1 MEASKRMMDQIKLTY
16 FPLMAKGLG
25 PSIMIEFC
33 GIEWEPNQF
42 KGMCTLAEAYPV
54 WLEMRKTTT
63 SPFGQLPMLEI
74 DGQVIGQATAIC
86 CYLGHK
92 GGMLGKSDRDYAV
105 SSMLLQEGED
115 IWTAMKAGCPT
126 CFAKEMSAESYHN
139 LWEKVLPAHL
149 SKLQPLLTTASN
161 QLTFSPSSHPTYTVG
176 EAYLFSMLYQARL
189 VNAAVFEAFPS
200 VVAWLDQMAAHPAV
214 VKVLEGKGP
223 LGVMEQYFIR
233 RT

>member
-1 MEASKRMMDQIKLTY
+1 MRLETDQTKLTY

-25 PSIMIEFC
+25 PSIMIEIC
-33 GIEWEPNQF
+33 GIDWNPNEF

-54 WLEMRKTTT
+54 WLEMKKNTT
-63 SPFGQLPMLEI
+63 SPFGQLPMLAI

-86 CYLGHK
+86 SYLGHK
-92 GGMLGKSDRDYAV
+92 GGMLGKSDRDYAM

-126 CFAKEMSAESYHN
+126 CFAKDMDAAKYHD

-149 SKLQPLLTTASN
+149 AKLQPLLTTASS
-161 QLTFSPSSHPTYTVG
+161 QLTFSPFSYPTYTVG
-176 EAYLFSMLYQARL
+176 EVYLFSMLYQARL
-189 VNAAVFEAFPS
+189 VHAGVFDAFPN
-200 VVAWLDQMAAHPAV
+200 VLAWLDQVTAHHAV
-214 VKVLEGKGP
+214 VKVLGGKGP
-223 LGVMEQYFIR
+223 LGNMEQYFIP